1 MIRERDWFL
10 TASAHGCI
18 NAARSREKEQSQLA
32 ARKAFALDG
41 EQAERNGGR
50 SFNEKRR
57 SEIYKSLVTRR
68 DGFKLLRLK
77 GKRELSFPRLFLGRW
92 DEDSVRK
99 TRDKLL
105 ERKARIDRWSMHE
118 TLLSVPS
125 PYLFGPR
132 VFLEINGAKNQN
144 ARSAE
149 DEERNEVAPLGW
161 LEDFSRG
168 ILFRGSR
175 ERKRKREG
183 KGGGVI

>member
-41 EQAERNGGR
+41 EQAERNGGGR

-77 GKRELSFPRLFLGRW
+77 GKRELSFPRLFLARRRF
-92 DEDSVRK
+92 VRE

-105 ERKARIDRWSMHE
+105 EREARIDRWSMHE